1 MAVFDYKGIN
11 AKGRQV
17 TGLIDAE
24 NLGAAK
30 AKLRKEG
37 IFPSHMVESSSS
49 GGGTRAQS
57 FSFKNLFS
65 GISAQELS
73 VMTRQL
79 AVLISASV
87 PLVEAL
93 SALIDQIENIKLK
106 SILSNIRDSVNEGSS
121 LGNAMEAYPQVFSVI
136 FVNMVKAGEASGA
149 LDTILVQ
156 LADYTEKQVRLK
168 NKIFSAMAYPVI
180 MACIGTLMVVGLF
193 IFVIPKITAIFRDM
207 KAGLPLPTKILIGVS
222 DAVVGYWYVI
232 IIVGVL
238 IGYILKRYL
247 STETGQYR
255 FHRYQLTIPIFGRL
269 VRLLNVTRFAS
280 TLSTLLSSGVPLLT
294 ALGIVKN
301 IMVNVILQDVIKES
315 MVDVKEGV
323 NLADALRKG
332 KEFPPLVIHMIAVGE
347 KTGNLENMLKI
358 IAKNYEDQVDTT
370 ITALTSIL
378 EPLLIAVMGLTV
390 GFVVISIMLP
400 LMNMQSLVR

>member
-1 MAVFDYKGIN
+1 
-11 AKGRQV
+11 
-17 TGLIDAE
+17 
-24 NLGAAK
+24 
-30 AKLRKEG
+30 
-37 IFPSHMVESSSS
+37 
-49 GGGTRAQS
+49 
-57 FSFKNLFS
+57 
-65 GISAQELS
+65 
-73 VMTRQL
+73 
-79 AVLISASV
+79 
-87 PLVEAL
+87 
-93 SALIDQIENIKLK
+93 
-106 SILSNIRDSVNEGSS
+106 
-121 LGNAMEAYPQVFSVI
+121 
-136 FVNMVKAGEASGA
+136 MVKAGEASGA